1 MESLGS
7 TQLLPHPFASRS
19 DPYRRLTSSWSRSS
33 WSSAPHADRGA
44 ETGHGSA
51 DRFMSHFALVPVSE
65 IGFPLFG
72 VSRSDLLRLLVA
84 AAVPPSAYTRSCC
97 ASPDGGSVSGGGR
110 AFSSYAVRLSEA
122 AKATLCLFSRRK
134 SIYAVL
140 GNSSSVSQNDAS
152 SGDCCA
158 FRWALARNALA
169 VGPCYWSRWII

>member
-1 MESLGS
+1 
-7 TQLLPHPFASRS
+7 
-19 DPYRRLTSSWSRSS
+19 
-33 WSSAPHADRGA
+33 
-44 ETGHGSA
+44 
-51 DRFMSHFALVPVSE
+51 MSHFALVPVSE

-84 AAVPPSAYTRSCC
+84 PAVPPSAYAGSCC

-140 GNSSSVSQNDAS
+140 GNSSSVSQTMPLLYLATAVR
-152 SGDCCA
+152 SGEHSPEMLWLWVPVIEVDEL
-158 FRWALARNALA
+158 FR
-169 VGPCYWSRWII
+169 CYLVH